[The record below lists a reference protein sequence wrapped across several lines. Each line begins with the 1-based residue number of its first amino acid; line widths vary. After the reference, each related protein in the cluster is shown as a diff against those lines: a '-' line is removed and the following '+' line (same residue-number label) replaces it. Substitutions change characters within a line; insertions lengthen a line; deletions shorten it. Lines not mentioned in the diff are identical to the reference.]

1 MDGEDAEM
9 AGRRGWPA
17 ALLLAAGLAFM
28 LAACGGGGGADDGRQ
43 GGGGG
48 ANRARAEG
56 ERLYASRC
64 AACHGGELE
73 GGFGLELKGIGGRMG
88 RDELIAVIRDGTGLM
103 PALKDRLSEEEIAAI
118 VDWIREQ

>member
-1 MDGEDAEM
+1 MDREVGEM

-17 ALLLAAGLAFM
+17 ALLLAAGLAAG

-43 GGGGG
+43 SGGGD
-48 ANRARAEG
+48 AIRAQAEV

-73 GGFGLELKGIGGRMG
+73 GGFGPELKGIGGRMD
-88 RDELIAVIRDGTGLM
+88 RDALIAVIRDGKGLM
-103 PALKDRLSEEEIAAI
+103 PALKDRLTEEEIAAI